1 MMTIQE
7 CKVLD
12 FINSLQKLKTID
24 AKVNYAFAN
33 YDLDLEM
40 EHVYEYFKNNRSL

>member
-1 MMTIQE
+1 MTIKE
-7 CKVLD
+7 TKILD
-12 FINSLQKLKTID
+12 FINSLQKLKTVD

-40 EHVYEYFKNNRSL
+40 KEVYEYFKMNQ